1 MKEVGRVVKK
11 YCKENHPDLKLTKQ
25 NGFKR
30 VQVIV

>member
-11 YCKENHPDLKLTKQ
+11 YSKENHPDLKLTKK